1 MMINSIDLEA
11 FLLLICGF
19 ASFNFNWWFLH
30 RRDWR
35 VANLMTPA
43 TCQCQKNNWYL
54 QLPSCKKESQTVDV
68 QDVIKV
74 LDHEILVG
82 GFNWN
87 NLEPGFGIYLSD
99 DDFFTCSLWKSMK
112 KWWMFSRLNKDFQ
125 AKLLFQQ
132 IKYYRPAS
140 IVQFF
145 CTWFF
150 ELYFYIPIAI
160 SKSYLLE
167 TRIYQTTR
175 NHVESTATGRIL
187 ESNLNQMGVFF
198 LTNIFLYLHA
208 RWDFSTFVLF
218 VAVDIF

>member
-30 RRDWR
+30 RDWR

-74 LDHEILVG
+74 LDLEILVG

-87 NLEPGFGIYLSD
+87 NLEPGLDAGIYLSD

-132 IKYYRPAS
+132 IKYYRQCQLS
-140 IVQFF
+140 NFF
-145 CTWFF
+145 V
-150 ELYFYIPIAI
+150 LDSLNYIFTYILIAI
-160 SKSYLLE
+160 SKSY
-167 TRIYQTTR
+167 
-175 NHVESTATGRIL
+175 
-187 ESNLNQMGVFF
+187 
-198 LTNIFLYLHA
+198 
-208 RWDFSTFVLF
+208 
-218 VAVDIF
+218 

>member
-74 LDHEILVG
+74 LDLEILVG

-87 NLEPGFGIYLSD
+87 NLDSWAMIRCWYIFIWWRLLHLLTLKIHEKMMNVFSAKYRFSSKIVVSTNKILS
-99 DDFFTCSLWKSMK
+99 S
-112 KWWMFSRLNKDFQ
+112 
-125 AKLLFQQ
+125 
-132 IKYYRPAS
+132 AS
-140 IVQFF
+140 IV
-145 CTWFF
+145 
-150 ELYFYIPIAI
+150 
-160 SKSYLLE
+160 
-167 TRIYQTTR
+167 
-175 NHVESTATGRIL
+175 
-187 ESNLNQMGVFF
+187 
-198 LTNIFLYLHA
+198 
-208 RWDFSTFVLF
+208 
-218 VAVDIF
+218 

>member
-54 QLPSCKKESQTVDV
+54 QLPSCKEESQTVDV

-74 LDHEILVG
+74 LDLEIWVG

-87 NLEPGFGIYLSD
+87 NLEPGLDAGIYLSD
-99 DDFFTCSLWKSMK
+99 DEFFTCSLWKSMK
-112 KWWMFSRLNKDFQ
+112 KWWMFSLLNKDFQ

-132 IKYYRPAS
+132 IKYYR
-140 IVQFF
+140 QRQ
-145 CTWFF
+145 
-150 ELYFYIPIAI
+150 L
-160 SKSYLLE
+160 
-167 TRIYQTTR
+167 
-175 NHVESTATGRIL
+175 
-187 ESNLNQMGVFF
+187 SNF
-198 LTNIFLYLHA
+198 FLYLIL
-208 RWDFSTFVLF
+208 WT
-218 VAVDIF
+218 IFLHTYR

>member
-74 LDHEILVG
+74 LDLEILVG

-87 NLEPGFGIYLSD
+87 NLEPGLDASIYLSD

-112 KWWMFSRLNKDFQ
+112 KWWMVFQLNRDFQ

-132 IKYYRPAS
+132 IKYYRQRQLS
-140 IVQFF
+140 IHPIF
-145 CTWFF
+145 CTWF
-150 ELYFYIPIAI
+150 
-160 SKSYLLE
+160 S
-167 TRIYQTTR
+167 
-175 NHVESTATGRIL
+175 
-187 ESNLNQMGVFF
+187 LN
-198 LTNIFLYLHA
+198 NIFTN
-208 RWDFSTFVLF
+208 R
-218 VAVDIF
+218 